1 MRTTFT
7 HGGLRGGVWQ
17 GILHADKAPG
27 RLLLV
32 QNGVTA
38 GVATVTPAGNDSF
51 HVSVP
56 LPADRLSDGV
66 HTFILIADDGQ
77 GDDAQGDGRGGDGP
91 MPGAERLGVLPIV
104 AGYVLEEDLRAQLEL
119 LRAEVDL
126 LKRELR
132 RLAQR

>member
-1 MRTTFT
+1 MRSTFT
-7 HGGLRGGVWQ
+7 HGGLRGGIWQ
-17 GILHADKAPG
+17 GILHADKPPV
-27 RLLLV
+27 RVLLV

-38 GVATVTPAGNDSF
+38 GVAKVTPAGRDSF

-66 HTFILIADDGQ
+66 HTFILVSDDGK
-77 GDDAQGDGRGGDGP
+77 GEDGP
-91 MPGAERLGVLPIV
+91 EPGAERLSVLPIV
-104 AGYVLEEDLRAQLEL
+104 AGHVLEEDLRAQMEL